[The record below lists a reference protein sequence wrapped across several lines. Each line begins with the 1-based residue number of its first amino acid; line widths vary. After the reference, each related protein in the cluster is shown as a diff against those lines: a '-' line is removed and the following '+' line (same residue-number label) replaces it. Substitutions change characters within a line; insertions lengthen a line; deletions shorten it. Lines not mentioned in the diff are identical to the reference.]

1 MGSKRYE
8 KKINNPPEPP
18 KTLFKPEPSRVDA
31 NPPRLGEDK
40 MFKNSYR
47 EKTPA
52 SKELR
57 EKLRELAENN
67 IKGEDNVE
75 TYYVVEVNGRY
86 YENETV
92 LYSDNEIFEHS
103 VRTTKSLLECKR
115 FYSKADAQETADKH
129 GFVVRKVIVKV
140 EE

>member
-1 MGSKRYE
+1 MRVHKHIKTMSRGSQE
-8 KKINNPPEPP
+8 WG
-18 KTLFKPEPSRVDA
+18 VA
-31 NPPRLGEDK
+31 NVNR
-40 MFKNSYR
+40 S
-47 EKTPA
+47 
-52 SKELR
+52 
-57 EKLRELAENN
+57 NN
-67 IKGEDNVE
+67 ICSNCISTNYYGSNGGVRME

-115 FYSKADAQETADKH
+115 FYSKADAQEIADKH

>member
-1 MGSKRYE
+1 METKLNIVTNLLKEGHLTPNQSRILMGAIYPTNES
-8 KKINNPPEPP
+8 
-18 KTLFKPEPSRVDA
+18 
-31 NPPRLGEDK
+31 
-40 MFKNSYR
+40 
-47 EKTPA
+47 
-52 SKELR
+52 
-57 EKLRELAENN
+57 
-67 IKGEDNVE
+67 
-75 TYYVVEVNGRY
+75 YYVVEVKGRY

-115 FYSKADAQETADKH
+115 FYSEADAQETADKH

>member
-1 MGSKRYE
+1 M
-8 KKINNPPEPP
+8 
-18 KTLFKPEPSRVDA
+18 
-31 NPPRLGEDK
+31 
-40 MFKNSYR
+40 
-47 EKTPA
+47 
-52 SKELR
+52 
-57 EKLRELAENN
+57 
-67 IKGEDNVE
+67 E

-140 EE
+140 ECE

>member
-1 MGSKRYE
+1 M
-8 KKINNPPEPP
+8 
-18 KTLFKPEPSRVDA
+18 
-31 NPPRLGEDK
+31 
-40 MFKNSYR
+40 
-47 EKTPA
+47 
-52 SKELR
+52 
-57 EKLRELAENN
+57 
-67 IKGEDNVE
+67 E

-103 VRTTKSLLECKR
+103 VRTTRSLLECER
-115 FYSKADAQETADKH
+115 FYSEADAQETADKH

>member
-1 MGSKRYE
+1 METKLNIVTNLLKEGHLTSNQSRILMGAISTTNE
-8 KKINNPPEPP
+8 
-18 KTLFKPEPSRVDA
+18 S
-31 NPPRLGEDK
+31 
-40 MFKNSYR
+40 
-47 EKTPA
+47 
-52 SKELR
+52 
-57 EKLRELAENN
+57 
-67 IKGEDNVE
+67 
-75 TYYVVEVNGRY
+75 YYVVEVNGRY

>member
-1 MGSKRYE
+1 METKLNIVTNLLKEGHLTPNQSRILMGAISTTNE
-8 KKINNPPEPP
+8 
-18 KTLFKPEPSRVDA
+18 S
-31 NPPRLGEDK
+31 
-40 MFKNSYR
+40 
-47 EKTPA
+47 
-52 SKELR
+52 
-57 EKLRELAENN
+57 
-67 IKGEDNVE
+67 
-75 TYYVVEVNGRY
+75 YYVVEVNGRY

>member
-1 MGSKRYE
+1 METKLD
-8 KKINNPPEPP
+8 IVTN
-18 KTLFKPEPSRVDA
+18 L
-31 NPPRLGEDK
+31 
-40 MFKNSYR
+40 
-47 EKTPA
+47 
-52 SKELR
+52 LR
-57 EKLRELAENN
+57 EGRLTPNQSRILLGGVNATNEF
-67 IKGEDNVE
+67 
-75 TYYVVEVNGRY
+75 YYVVEVNGRY

-115 FYSKADAQETADKH
+115 FYSKEDAQEIADKH

>member
-1 MGSKRYE
+1 METKLNIVTNLLKEGHLTPNQSRILMGAISTTNE
-8 KKINNPPEPP
+8 
-18 KTLFKPEPSRVDA
+18 S
-31 NPPRLGEDK
+31 
-40 MFKNSYR
+40 
-47 EKTPA
+47 
-52 SKELR
+52 
-57 EKLRELAENN
+57 
-67 IKGEDNVE
+67 
-75 TYYVVEVNGRY
+75 YYVVEVNSRY

>member
-1 MGSKRYE
+1 MDILFGLIEDDENKSRMGE
-8 KKINNPPEPP
+8 
-18 KTLFKPEPSRVDA
+18 
-31 NPPRLGEDK
+31 G
-40 MFKNSYR
+40 
-47 EKTPA
+47 
-52 SKELR
+52 
-57 EKLRELAENN
+57 N
-67 IKGEDNVE
+67 ID

-115 FYSKADAQETADKH
+115 FYSKEDAQETADKH

>member
-1 MGSKRYE
+1 METKLD
-8 KKINNPPEPP
+8 IVTN
-18 KTLFKPEPSRVDA
+18 LSREGHLTPNQSRILLGCIYSA
-31 NPPRLGEDK
+31 NE
-40 MFKNSYR
+40 Y
-47 EKTPA
+47 
-52 SKELR
+52 
-57 EKLRELAENN
+57 
-67 IKGEDNVE
+67 
-75 TYYVVEVNGRY
+75 YYVVEVNGRY

-115 FYSKADAQETADKH
+115 FYSKEDAQEIADKH

>member
-1 MGSKRYE
+1 M
-8 KKINNPPEPP
+8 
-18 KTLFKPEPSRVDA
+18 
-31 NPPRLGEDK
+31 
-40 MFKNSYR
+40 
-47 EKTPA
+47 
-52 SKELR
+52 
-57 EKLRELAENN
+57 
-67 IKGEDNVE
+67 E

-115 FYSKADAQETADKH
+115 FYSKADAQEIADKH
-129 GFVVRKVIVKV
+129 RFVVKKVIVKV

>member
-1 MGSKRYE
+1 MQRGVTE
-8 KKINNPPEPP
+8 
-18 KTLFKPEPSRVDA
+18 
-31 NPPRLGEDK
+31 
-40 MFKNSYR
+40 
-47 EKTPA
+47 PA
-52 SKELR
+52 SKELQ
-57 EKLRELAENN
+57 EKIRELAENN
-67 IKGEDNVE
+67 IIGEDNTE

-103 VRTTKSLLECKR
+103 VCTTRSLLECKR
-115 FYSKADAQETADKH
+115 FYSEADAQETADKH

>member
-1 MGSKRYE
+1 METKLNIVTNLLKEGHLTPNQSRILMGAISTTNE
-8 KKINNPPEPP
+8 
-18 KTLFKPEPSRVDA
+18 S
-31 NPPRLGEDK
+31 
-40 MFKNSYR
+40 
-47 EKTPA
+47 
-52 SKELR
+52 
-57 EKLRELAENN
+57 
-67 IKGEDNVE
+67 
-75 TYYVVEVNGRY
+75 YYVVEVNGRY

-103 VRTTKSLLECKR
+103 VRTTRSLLECKR

>member
-1 MGSKRYE
+1 M
-8 KKINNPPEPP
+8 
-18 KTLFKPEPSRVDA
+18 
-31 NPPRLGEDK
+31 
-40 MFKNSYR
+40 
-47 EKTPA
+47 
-52 SKELR
+52 
-57 EKLRELAENN
+57 
-67 IKGEDNVE
+67 E

-103 VRTTKSLLECKR
+103 VRTTKSLLECER
-115 FYSKADAQETADKH
+115 FYSKEDAQETADKH

>member
-18 KTLFKPEPSRVDA
+18 KALFKPEPSRVDA
-31 NPPRLGEDK
+31 NPTRLGEDN
-40 MFKNSYR
+40 M
-47 EKTPA
+47 
-52 SKELR
+52 
-57 EKLRELAENN
+57 
-67 IKGEDNVE
+67 E

-86 YENETV
+86 FENETV
-92 LYSDNEIFEHS
+92 LYSDAEIFEHS